1 MPASRTNANETDT
14 LLAKLKLRIAL
25 EGPLTIAQY
34 MDACLSDPEHGYY
47 ATRDPFGSGGDFI
60 TAPEISQIF
69 GELIGLWSAIV
80 WQQMGSP
87 ASVRLIELGPGRGTL
102 MADALRAAKRVPEF
116 LQAAEIH
123 LVETS
128 PVLRQWQREQ
138 MVSSGKTPHWH
149 ESLDGM
155 PEGAAILIANEFLD
169 ALPVRQFEQRDG
181 NWFERYVG
189 VSADGALEY
198 CSASEPLENPEI
210 LPQELRDNAVIGDIA
225 EIRPQADMLVDTIAT
240 WAQRAPTAALFID
253 YGHEAS
259 AAGDTLQAV
268 KSHEFSNP
276 LSQPGAADLTTHIDF
291 GQLGAQAKANGLKV
305 HGPLPQGKFLLAL
318 GLKERCNGLTA
329 DVDIATREEIA
340 SGANRLADPAQMGE
354 LFKVM
359 AFTSK
364 GLIPPPF
371 TEPAVPEHE
380 T

>member
-1 MPASRTNANETDT
+1 MPASRTSANETDT
-14 LLAKLKLRIAL
+14 LLAKLKLRIAS

-69 GELIGLWSAIV
+69 GELIGLWSAVV

-87 ASVRLIELGPGRGTL
+87 APVRLIELGPGRGTL
-102 MADALRAAKRVPEF
+102 MADALRAAKRAPEF
-116 LQAAEIH
+116 IQAAEIH

-128 PVLRQWQREQ
+128 PVLRQMQGEQ
-138 MVSSGKTPHWH
+138 LASSGKTPKWH
-149 ESLDGM
+149 KSLNDV
-155 PEGAAILIANEFLD
+155 PDGAAILIANEFLD
-169 ALPVRQFEQRDG
+169 ALPIRQFEHHDG
-181 NWFERYVG
+181 KWFERCVG
-189 VSADGALEY
+189 VSEDGALEF

-210 LPQELRDNAVIGDIA
+210 LPQALRDKAVSGDIA
-225 EIRPQADMLVDTIAT
+225 EIHPQADMLADTIAT
-240 WAQRAPTAALFID
+240 RAQRAPTAALFID
-253 YGHEAS
+253 YGHAAS

-268 KSHEFSNP
+268 KSHEFADP
-276 LSQPGAADLTTHIDF
+276 FFQPGAADLTTHVDF
-291 GQLGAQAKANGLKV
+291 SQLGAQARTNGLKV

-329 DVDIATREEIA
+329 DVDSATREEIA
-340 SGANRLADPAQMGE
+340 SGANRLVDPAQMGE

-371 TEPAVPEHE
+371 TEPAVPEQE